1 MGGVPFL
8 SLAVLLAL
16 VSPKPE
22 PVGKPPV
29 ASNAIVRGGGAPV
42 PERRELEAFL
52 QMNPEEKF
60 DLEAINSI
68 DLRVLIDESQRDR
81 RILRE
86 VVRTAEA
93 LLPRVRA
100 ETEDP
105 ILVSAILRNKTLDWH
120 RRSPSDSSWAES
132 MPLRWGG
139 IFHESRVPGGRLSRK
154 LSTRLTSL
162 IDQCVQASGPV
173 AFFRAGFT
181 GIFRGSAMMAS
192 MVQFGLGS
200 KRPRFTQQ
208 VAQAYLDDLAANGR
222 SGNQPLPLERLS
234 AVAKRN
240 GSAEVN
246 ITLVE
251 LFSQEGT
258 GTLIVLDPR
267 FHPGMDAVTIRVVRP
282 KTQEDA
288 VTYDLVH
295 TGAHP
300 SRESGASEDATT
312 DASIL
317 SPWDRSDMAKKDW
330 LALFKALEKRKGRLG
345 PPPRENSRDNESYR
359 ALRDLVLADLSVR
372 RAFLIVHWR
381 GKPSGLTLL
390 GQLLSEGKFT
400 AEVETD
406 ADYLEAE
413 LDHLDHG
420 HSDQRAKNGQ
430 WKLGHGWVVVREIAD
445 GNVRTYRAT
454 GKSAD

>member
-1 MGGVPFL
+1 MGGMPFVP
-8 SLAVLLAL
+8 LAVLLAL
-16 VSPKPE
+16 VSAKPE
-22 PVGKPPV
+22 QRGKPP
-29 ASNAIVRGGGAPV
+29 AEPNAAVRGGGPRL
-42 PERRELEAFL
+42 PEPHELVAFL

-68 DLRVLIDESQRDR
+68 DSRALIEETRGDKRV
-81 RILRE
+81 LRE

-105 ILVSAILRNKTLDWH
+105 NLVSAILRKKTLDWYH
-120 RRSPSDSSWAES
+120 RSGSDSGWAEH

-154 LSTRLTSL
+154 LSTRLTNL

-192 MVQFGLGS
+192 MVQFGLGA

-208 VAQAYLDDLAANGR
+208 VAQAYLDDLAASGR
-222 SGNQPLPLERLS
+222 QGDQPLPLERLS
-234 AVAKRN
+234 SVARRN
-240 GSAEVN
+240 GSAEAN

-251 LFSQEGT
+251 LFSREGT
-258 GTLIVLDPR
+258 GTLTVLDPR
-267 FHPGMDAVTIRVVRP
+267 FHPGLDAVMIRVVPP
-282 KTQEDA
+282 KTPDDA

-295 TGAHP
+295 SGKHSP
-300 SRESGASEDATT
+300 RESADSDDATT
-312 DASIL
+312 DASL
-317 SPWDRSDMAKKDW
+317 ASPWERSDMTKKEW
-330 LALFKALEKRKGRLG
+330 LALFRSLEKRKARLG
-345 PPPRENSRDNESYR
+345 SPPRENSRERESYR
-359 ALRDLVLADLSVR
+359 GLRDLLLADVSVR
-372 RAFLIVHWR
+372 RAFLAVHWK
-381 GKPSGLTLL
+381 GKPSGLALMC
-390 GQLLSEGKFT
+390 QLLSAGTFIP
-400 AEVETD
+400 EVETD

-413 LDHLDHG
+413 LDHLDPRHADHRSKDG
-420 HSDQRAKNGQ
+420 H
-430 WKLGHGWVVVREIAD
+430 WKLGHGWIVVRETAA